1 MALTRKFLSTLGIE
15 DDKIDEIIAKHAETV
30 NGLKDE
36 RDGYKEKANK
46 LDDVTKELETLKKA
60 NKGDDVY
67 KVKYEG
73 IKEEFDTFK
82 KDLAKKETTANKRKA
97 YMQLLKDANISEK
110 RHEAILK
117 ITELDN
123 LELGED
129 GKFKNNDE
137 LKKEIETEWADFKVT
152 EKKQGAK
159 IETPPANNGAGSV
172 TREDIRKIKDPVAR
186 QKAMMENPALFG
198 LKGE

>member
-1 MALTRKFLSTLGIE
+1 MSLTRKFLSTLGIE
-15 DDKIDEIIAKHAETV
+15 DDKVDEIIAKHAETV

-36 RDGYKEKANK
+36 RDGHKEKANK

-60 NKGDDVY
+60 NKGDDIY

-82 KDLAKKETTANKRKA
+82 KNLAKKETTANKRKA

>member
-15 DDKIDEIIAKHAETV
+15 DDKVDEIIAKHAETV

-60 NKGDDVY
+60 NKGDDIY

-159 IETPPANNGAGSV
+159 IDTPPANNGAGSV

>member
-1 MALTRKFLSTLGIE
+1 
-15 DDKIDEIIAKHAETV
+15 
-30 NGLKDE
+30 
-36 RDGYKEKANK
+36 
-46 LDDVTKELETLKKA
+46 
-60 NKGDDVY
+60 
-67 KVKYEG
+67 
-73 IKEEFDTFK
+73 
-82 KDLAKKETTANKRKA
+82 
-97 YMQLLKDANISEK
+97 MQLLKDANISEK

-159 IETPPANNGAGSV
+159 IDTPPANNGAGSV

>member
-1 MALTRKFLSTLGIE
+1 MSLTRKFLSTLGIE
-15 DDKIDEIIAKHAETV
+15 DDKVDEIIAKHAETV

-36 RDGYKEKANK
+36 RDGNKEKANK

-60 NKGDDVY
+60 NKGDDIY

-82 KDLAKKETTANKRKA
+82 KNLAKKETTANKRKA

>member
-1 MALTRKFLSTLGIE
+1 MSLTRKFLSTLGIE
-15 DDKIDEIIAKHAETV
+15 DDKVDEIIAKHAETV

-36 RDGYKEKANK
+36 RDGHKEKANK

-60 NKGDDVY
+60 NKGDDIY